1 MKSIVSS
8 FQIIS
13 PIFPY
18 RWMFTLGIAFLGVLG
33 CTSTPPVME
42 KGDLIAVVDFQRVLE
57 ETIAGEQLKET
68 FDSFMKDRQVLLE
81 LEQKEIQKIR
91 NDLVNQGSV
100 LSDSAR
106 QQREEQFQ
114 RRVRDYQVK
123 EAALSRE
130 LQEKQQELMEDFR
143 SDVKQVVS
151 RIAQDRNLGLVVQ
164 HGKGTSTLYHREQ
177 FDISDEV
184 IQEMNKE

>member
-1 MKSIVSS
+1 MNSLVSS
-8 FQIIS
+8 FRIPL
-13 PIFPY
+13 PILPCGWILTFC
-18 RWMFTLGIAFLGVLG
+18 MVFLGVLG
-33 CTSTPPVME
+33 CTSTPPLME
-42 KGDLIAVVDFQRVLE
+42 KGKLIAVVDFQRVLE
-57 ETIAGEQLKET
+57 ETVAGEQLKET

-151 RIAQDRNLGLVVQ
+151 QIAQDRNLGLVIQ
-164 HGKGTSTLYHREQ
+164 RGKGTSTLYHREQ
-177 FDISDEV
+177 FDISDDV